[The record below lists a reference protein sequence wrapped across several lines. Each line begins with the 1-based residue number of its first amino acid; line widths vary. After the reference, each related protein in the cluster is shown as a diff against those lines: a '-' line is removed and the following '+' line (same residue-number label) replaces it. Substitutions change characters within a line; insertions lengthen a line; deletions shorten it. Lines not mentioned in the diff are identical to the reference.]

1 MHSAVAV
8 ASPARTSSTILRDR
22 EAVRDRVGSKYLI
35 IAYGS
40 SGLLRV
46 GAFAAGRDRALEARN
61 ETLVHPNQ
69 PLARPLAFALV
80 VGLQRRALTVQIR
93 RSTAAASVGHGSRPG
108 FRVTE
113 RWTRSEG

>member
-22 EAVRDRVGSKYLI
+22 EAVRDRVGSKYLV

-80 VGLQRRALTVQIR
+80 GLQRRALTVQIR
-93 RSTAAASVGHGSRPG
+93 RSTAAASVGQRRLEPRASNSQAVGAAR
-108 FRVTE
+108 
-113 RWTRSEG
+113 